1 MAIRDEIRHQA
12 ALAGQVVESHAQK
25 PIPSAQVQVV
35 AAPAGFMAMLALG
48 QKQYGAAWDSLPA
61 RPDRALTA
69 LDGHFHFL
77 DLPDGDYTIA
87 ASLPAGGSRY
97 GTVQGTATVK
107 RDGAGNL
114 KPAILSMAVP
124 STTVQGKVT
133 KQSGGDPIGMAA
145 IQVQGSGETA
155 YTVADGTFR
164 LLAIEKGSRTI
175 NASAPGFQPSSQVVV
190 LANAGDTQVLNFVL
204 TAA

>member
-12 ALAGQVVESHAQK
+12 ALAGQVIESHAQK
-25 PIPSAQVQVV
+25 PISGAQVQVL
-35 AAPAGFMAMLALG
+35 AAPAGFMTMLTWR
-48 QKQYGAAWDSLPA
+48 QKQYGSAWDALPA

-97 GTVQGTATVK
+97 GSFQATATVQ

-124 STTVQGKVT
+124 ATALQGKVT
-133 KQSGGDPIGMAA
+133 KQAGGDPIAAAA
-145 IQVQGSGETA
+145 IRVQGSGETA
-155 YTVADGTFR
+155 YTAADGTFR
-164 LLAIEKGSRTI
+164 LLAIEIGSRTI
-175 NASAPGFQPSSQVVV
+175 NASAPGFQAFSQVVV
-190 LANAGDTQVLNFVL
+190 LAQAGDTQVLNFVL